1 MTIGYD
7 KMSPLCDQVKH
18 LILGD
23 LKIGHD
29 RVETYLPSET
39 DLCERYGVSRI
50 TLSWAISELCSED
63 HLKLVRSKGTL
74 VMEPTLQQ
82 TLISLT
88 GFTESLATLGHR
100 ILEEGDCA
108 LPEGVRD
115 RLFRRWMIVH

>member
-7 KMSPLCDQVKH
+7 KMSPPCDQVKH

-23 LKIGHD
+23 LKVGHD
-29 RVETYLPSET
+29 RLETYLPSET
-39 DLCERYGVSRI
+39 DLCERYGVSRT

-63 HLKLVRSKGTL
+63 HLKPARSKGTL

-82 TLISLT
+82 TLISLI
-88 GFTESLATLGHR
+88 GFMESLATLDQR

-108 LPEGVRD
+108 LPEGMRD